1 MQEPLRVYRGSK
13 RVQRKKLV
21 IEFFVF
27 LVFIIYGFWLLF
39 GPAQAIFGICFAL
52 IMIAMSLRF
61 VIHLIRIVYR
71 GQSYELRVY
80 ADRLVVNN
88 PWVVSRAAVTYDF
101 VDIKSLNDNK
111 YDSDGWLELKLF
123 SSVWKRKLSEDLF
136 RDAAEAQEFCRYL
149 TELLKTPTPAINTP
163 VA

>member
-1 MQEPLRVYRGSK
+1 MQEPLRIYRGSK
-13 RVQRKKLV
+13 RVQRKNLL
-21 IEFFVF
+21 IEFVVF
-27 LVFIIYGFWLLF
+27 LIFFIYGIWLLLVS
-39 GPAQAIFGICFAL
+39 AQATFETCFAL
-52 IMIAMSLRF
+52 ILIAASMRF
-61 VIHLIRIVYR
+61 AFHLTRIVCR

-88 PWVVSRAAVTYDF
+88 PWMMIRVATYDF
-101 VDIKSLNDNK
+101 ADIKSVNDNK

-136 RDAAEAQEFCRYL
+136 RDEAEAQEFCRYL
-149 TELLKTPTPAINTP
+149 TELLKTATPTINTP